1 MKLKYGECV
10 VRDHP
15 GIVSGLCRLS
25 YCDCWMSGYKR
36 REWGDPWI
44 ISTSTQNSH
53 HQRWGENSFCLDLV
67 IFDSNQLYST
77 LFGTCSFL
85 HNVLLIIISFI
96 KWSSYVAIYVLN
108 GLYSCALFDLI
119 TNTSFWNHWCLHQVE
134 WTWLLKSWLVY
145 SNQLKGLRFGSRYTT
160 HNLWHYWYMMLTVWH
175 HLYIFVFYDL
185 TSN

>member
-1 MKLKYGECV
+1 MANVWCEIILALLAACVGLAIVIVECLVIKEESEGTPGAFLLLHRIVAIKGEG
-10 VRDHP
+10 R
-15 GIVSGLCRLS
+15 ILFALILWFS
-25 YCDCWMSGYKR
+25 
-36 REWGDPWI
+36 
-44 ISTSTQNSH
+44 ISTNY
-53 HQRWGENSFCLDLV
+53 F
-67 IFDSNQLYST
+67 ST

-160 HNLWHYWYMMLTVWH
+160 HDLLHYWYMMLTVWH
-175 HLYIFVFYDL
+175 HLYIFVFYDQ